1 MFILPEFEKIQ
12 RENNELKVML
22 EDKDAIVQVTKN
34 DLMKLNKKSLELG
47 LQVNIAQ

>member
-1 MFILPEFEKIQ
+1 MLPEFEKLQ

-22 EDKDAIVQVTKN
+22 KDKDAIVQVTKN
-34 DLMKLNKKSLELG
+34 DLIKLNKKSLELG

>member
-1 MFILPEFEKIQ
+1 MLPKFEKFQ

-22 EDKDAIVQVTKN
+22 KDKDAIVQVTKK
-34 DLMKLNKKSLELG
+34 DLIKLNKKSLDLG